1 MSWEL
6 PEGTFTYWHAA
17 IAGLVTVKTAP
28 DIRALASA
36 GPGISVSGTYSV
48 TDFGATTC
56 VPVDSSSF
64 MFRCDT
70 TGLVSQYSG
79 VHPVQPGHQ
88 LGGREGL
95 RRLRG
100 PAGHAH
106 VYGHKLQRHSALVVR
121 MLLARGRRY
130 GRPKSERALA
140 FLQAPA
146 LVS

>member
-1 MSWEL
+1 VSWEL

-70 TGLVSQYSG
+70 TGLVRQYSG
-79 VHPVQPGHQ
+79 DLSGTAVADFTSLINRKTRPGN
-88 LGGREGL
+88 
-95 RRLRG
+95 
-100 PAGHAH
+100 
-106 VYGHKLQRHSALVVR
+106 
-121 MLLARGRRY
+121 
-130 GRPKSERALA
+130 RPWH
-140 FLQAPA
+140 
-146 LVS
+146 